1 MFYIPDDYLDALI
14 AEDLPMMDLTV
25 MSMGIESVP
34 GILECYPK
42 EGCVLAGVEEASR
55 LFLKMGC
62 DADLLRTSGSFA
74 EGGEIFM
81 WVRGCASAIHACIKQ
96 AQNIMEHCSGIA
108 TRTAEM
114 LSNARS
120 RNSSVHVSVTRKHF
134 PGGKALSVKA
144 ALAGGASVHRLGLS
158 DSILV
163 FKEHRVFTDDFLSL
177 IPVIAERMPEKKIAV
192 EADSAEEA
200 LSYVKAGAHVVQC
213 ERFACDDLTGFVKR
227 AREINSAV
235 KIAAA
240 GGINASNAA
249 EYAATGVDILVTSWV
264 YYGKPKDIKMR
275 VSRCSR

>member
-1 MFYIPDDYLDALI
+1 MFYIPDDYLNALI

-25 MSMGIESVP
+25 MSMGIGSVP

-42 EGCVLAGVEEASR
+42 EDCVLAGVEEASR

-62 DADLLRTSGSFA
+62 DVDLLRASGSFA
-74 EGGEIFM
+74 KGGEIFM
-81 WVRGCASAIHACIKQ
+81 RVRGCASAIHACIKQ
-96 AQNIMEHCSGIA
+96 AQNIMEHSSGIA

-114 LSNARS
+114 LRNARS

-134 PGGKALSVKA
+134 PGGKALSIKA
-144 ALAGGASVHRLGLS
+144 ALAGGASLHRLGLS

-163 FKEHRVFTDDFLSL
+163 FKEHRVFADDFLSL

-192 EADSAEEA
+192 EADSVEEA
-200 LSYVKAGAHVVQC
+200 ISYVKAGAHIVQC
-213 ERFACDDLTGFVKR
+213 ERFACDDLLGFVKR
-227 AREINSAV
+227 ARDINGAV

-264 YYGKPKDIKMR
+264 YYGKPKDIKMQ
-275 VSRCSR
+275 VSRCSQ